1 MAKKETMQAIGFRLD
16 KITRAKLEKL
26 TKKNGLH
33 TNSHMIRMLIARDY
47 DRNFKRLPSM
57 KPESE

>member
-1 MAKKETMQAIGFRLD
+1 MQAIGFRLD